1 MDRLVRFVPKS
12 EMDRGRNPIPSQG
25 VCYFYYVD
33 GTEVFTVDSITYTP
47 APVPLPAA
55 AWTGMSLLG
64 AMGVTAGLR
73 ARLRRR

>member
-1 MDRLVRFVPKS
+1 M
-12 EMDRGRNPIPSQG
+12 RGNGINGTLTYEGAAFSQG